1 MKNRDVFEKNIDTF
15 SLENQGVAKVD
26 EAMDAQQQQ
35 TLRFELDTFVC
46 KGHYEEGLKGILEAY
61 VETLARGSESPGAWV
76 SGFFGSGKSHLVKM
90 LRALWTNTPFAD
102 QRTPRDIARLPASV
116 ADALK
121 ELDTLAR
128 QKKTRLLAASGTLSQ
143 GDSDSIRKAVLAIVF
158 KACGLPS
165 NYSEA
170 RALMWLRSEGIEETV
185 RNTLSQQGKVLERT
199 LTDLTVSTPLHE
211 AIRAAKP
218 SLARDSF
225 ELGDRLEAQFVV
237 KGDISKDEFLLAF
250 TEATQHDG
258 TAPIF
263 LLVLDELQQYIA
275 DSSDRVLR
283 VQDVVESLSSSMA
296 GRVLIV
302 ATGQAALADTPNLQ
316 KLMGRFTVPVLLSTS
331 DVEAV
336 LRETVLKKKASAT
349 NALADLFSSSGCLG
363 EVSSHLQGSSYG
375 HLRKDESVL
384 SASYPI
390 LPTRQRLWE
399 RVLGSTDTTGTGVQ
413 LRSQL
418 RLAFEAV
425 KSTSKAD
432 LGTIV
437 GGDFI
442 YDEIRQRL
450 RQSNQISAEIAD
462 SIDAL
467 QRDGQ
472 PLKARAL
479 KAVFLLSRVISTS
492 AADTGLKT
500 DAQSVADLLVDDLK
514 ADNSALRANV
524 KVALEELVESP
535 HRKLMRVAGAAGGIE
550 EYRLQTKES
559 AEWFSYCSNEEIGL
573 RSDPNSYESKLREEL
588 SASASDLVRRISIPQ
603 GVSKQMR
610 RLSLHTDPVTSPK
623 EQDGLFV
630 WLRSDIDG
638 TRAKE
643 VEQDA
648 GRAGLG
654 SSVTFVHVGLAK
666 KDELVKA
673 LIARE
678 AAKRTLDH
686 FGQPKTAEG
695 QEARNALAKQQS
707 GAESRVTQLLSD
719 AIANAQVFQGGG
731 QAVEDGATL
740 DERLKKAATDGAT
753 RLFPK
758 FSLADVSGWPLA
770 FADAA
775 KGLVNA
781 LERVGHMQAAE
792 THPGAQEVLVH
803 IGAGSHKG
811 AKLKERFTSAPYGW
825 SNEAVLALLAVLFA
839 AGQLKVMSA
848 SGQPLAPGKFLE
860 RDANQYNFERENTPL
875 SVTEKRVIARLTK
888 CKPEEAEIEAPK
900 YVAGLKD
907 AFAQVSGN
915 APRPAATLPGLLD
928 TLDKLSGKDLV
939 KRIASDE
946 KAVQK
951 LGDDIAAQVVTAK
964 DREPRWTSLGTLV
977 TYLGADAGGEDEAA
991 ALRAERQSI
1000 LDGRL
1005 LLAQPDPVPPLI
1017 SRASDLLRNALNQS
1031 YATYAQQFAQGV
1043 QSLQAQAD
1051 WTRLQP
1057 ADQTAILQ
1065 SVGLNAAEAA
1075 PAVGTLQELLQ
1086 SLAHCTPQRWA
1097 ERAQAVAGK
1106 LQQAAAACA
1115 KKLEPTVQP
1124 YAAPARMVR
1133 SEAELDAWLH
1143 EVRQAVAAKLKSG
1156 PVQF

>member
-1 MKNRDVFEKNIDTF
+1 VKNRDVFEKNIDTF

-35 TLRFELDTFVC
+35 TLRFELETFVC
-46 KGHYEEGLKGILEAY
+46 KGHYEEGLKRILETY
-61 VETLARGSESPGAWV
+61 VETLARGSESPAAWV

-170 RALMWLRSEGIEETV
+170 RALMWLRSEGIEVAV
-185 RNTLSQQGKVLERT
+185 RQTLTQQGKVLERT

-211 AIRAAKP
+211 AILAAKP
-218 SLARDSF
+218 GLARDSF
-225 ELGDRLEAQFVV
+225 ELGDRLEAQFTA
-237 KGDISKDEFLLAF
+237 KGDISQDDFLRAFKD
-250 TEATQHDG
+250 ATQQDG
-258 TAPIF
+258 STPIF

-275 DSSDRVLR
+275 DSADRAIR
-283 VQDVVESLSSSMA
+283 VQEVVESLAKSMD
-296 GRVLIV
+296 GRVLVV
-302 ATGQAALADTPNLQ
+302 ATGQAALADTPNLSR
-316 KLMGRFTVPVLLSTS
+316 LMGRFSIPILLSTS
-331 DVEAV
+331 DVEEV
-336 LRETVLKKKASAT
+336 LRETVLKKKPSASA
-349 NALADLFSSSGCLG
+349 ALSDLFSAHGCLG
-363 EVSSHLQGSSYG
+363 EVSSHLRQSSYE
-375 HLRKDESVL
+375 HRREDEPLL

-425 KSTSKAD
+425 KTTAKSD
-432 LGTIV
+432 LGAIV

-462 SIDAL
+462 SIDTL
-467 QRDGQ
+467 QRDGHH
-472 PLKARAL
+472 LKARAL
-479 KAVFLLSRVISTS
+479 KAVFLLSRVISSS

-500 DAQSVADLLVDDLK
+500 DAQSIADLLVDDLK
-514 ADNSALRANV
+514 ADNSSLRASL
-524 KVALEELVESP
+524 KTTLDELVDT
-535 HRKLMRVAGAAGGIE
+535 HRKLMRVASTAGGVE

-588 SASASDLVRRISIPQ
+588 SATATELVRKISIPQ
-603 GVSKQMR
+603 GVSKQVR

-623 EQDGLFV
+623 EQEGLYV

-654 SSVTFVHVGLAK
+654 SSVTFVHVGLSK

-673 LIARE
+673 LISRE

-707 GAESRVTQLLSD
+707 GAESRVAELLAE

-731 QAVEDGATL
+731 QAVEDGANL
-740 DERLKKAATDGAT
+740 DERLKKSATDGAT

-758 FSLADVSGWPLA
+758 FSLADVAGWPQA
-770 FADAA
+770 FADAS

-792 THPGAQEVLVH
+792 AHPGAMEILAH
-803 IGAGSHKG
+803 IGAGSQRG
-811 AKLKERFTSAPYGW
+811 AKLKERFSGAPYGW

-839 AGQLKVMSA
+839 AGQLKVTTA
-848 SGQPLAPGKFLE
+848 TGQVLAPGKFLE
-860 RDANQYNFERENTPL
+860 RDANQYAFERENTPL
-875 SVTEKRVIARLTK
+875 SVAEKRAIARLTK

-900 YVAGLKD
+900 FVAALKD
-907 AFAQVSGN
+907 AFAQVSGA
-915 APRPAATLPGLLD
+915 APRPAPTLPGLLD

-939 KRIASDE
+939 KRIAQDE
-946 KAVQK
+946 KAVQQ
-951 LGDDIAAQVVTAK
+951 LSEDIEAQVVTAK
-964 DREPRWTSLGTLV
+964 DREPRWAALGTLV
-977 TYLGADAGGEDEAA
+977 SYLGAEAGGEAEAA
-991 ALRAERQSI
+991 ALRGERQSI

-1031 YATYAQQFAQGV
+1031 YAAYAQQFAQGV
-1043 QSLQAQAD
+1043 QSLQAHAD
-1051 WTRLQP
+1051 WARLKP

-1065 SVGLNAAEAA
+1065 QTGLELAEAA

-1097 ERAQAVAGK
+1097 ERTQAVAGK

-1133 SEAELDAWLH
+1133 SEAELETWLD
-1143 EVRQAVAAKLKSG
+1143 EVRQAVKAKLKSG

>member
-1 MKNRDVFEKNIDTF
+1 VKNRDVFEKNIDTF

-46 KGHYEEGLKGILEAY
+46 KGHYEEGLKRILETY
-61 VETLARGSESPGAWV
+61 VETLARGSESPAAWV
-76 SGFFGSGKSHLVKM
+76 SGFFGSGKSHMVKM

-102 QRTPRDIARLPASV
+102 QRTPRDIARLPPSV

-170 RALMWLRSEGIEETV
+170 RALMWLRSEGIEATV
-185 RNTLSQQGKVLERT
+185 RQSLSKQGKVLERT

-211 AIRAAKP
+211 AILAAKP
-218 SLARDSF
+218 GIARDSH
-225 ELGDRLEAQFVV
+225 ELGDRLETQFAI
-237 KGDISKDEFLLAF
+237 KGDISKDDFLRSF
-250 TEATQHDG
+250 KEATQQDG
-258 TAPIF
+258 AAPIF
-263 LLVLDELQQYIA
+263 LLVLDELQQYISDNA
-275 DSSDRVLR
+275 DRAIR
-283 VQDVVESLSSSMA
+283 VQDVVECLSGNMD
-296 GRVLIV
+296 GRVLVV
-302 ATGQAALADTPNLQ
+302 ATGQAALADTRNLQ
-316 KLMGRFTVPVLLSTS
+316 KLMGRFSVPVLLSTS
-331 DVEAV
+331 DVEEV
-336 LRETVLKKKASAT
+336 LRETVLKKKPSAAT
-349 NALADLFSSSGCLG
+349 ALSELFSPNGCLG
-363 EVSSHLQGSSYG
+363 EVSSHLRRSSYE
-375 HLRKDESVL
+375 HRREDEPVL

-399 RVLGSTDTTGTGVQ
+399 RVLGSTDTTGTGIQ

-425 KSTSKAD
+425 KTTAKSD
-432 LGTIV
+432 LGAIV

-462 SIDAL
+462 GIETL
-467 QRDGQ
+467 QRDGHH
-472 PLKARAL
+472 LKARTL
-479 KAVFLLSRVISTS
+479 KAVFLLSRVISSS

-500 DAQSVADLLVDDLK
+500 DAQSIADLLVDNLK
-514 ADNSALRANV
+514 ADNSSLRANV
-524 KVALEELVESP
+524 KVALEELVDI
-535 HRKLMRVAGAAGGIE
+535 HRKLMRVASAAGGIE

-559 AEWFSYCSNEEIGL
+559 AEWFSFCGNEEIGL
-573 RSDPNSYESKLREEL
+573 RSDPNSYESKLREEM
-588 SASASDLVRRISIPQ
+588 SASASDLVRRISVSQ
-603 GVSKQMR
+603 GMSKQVR

-654 SSVTFVHVGLAK
+654 SSVTFVHVGLSQ

-673 LIARE
+673 LISRE

-707 GAESRVTQLLSD
+707 GAESRVAELLAE

-740 DERLKKAATDGAT
+740 DERLKKSATDGAT

-758 FSLADVSGWPLA
+758 FSLADVLGWPKA
-770 FADAA
+770 FEEAA

-792 THPGAQEVLVH
+792 THPGALEILTH
-803 IGAGSHKG
+803 IGAGSQRG
-811 AKLKERFTSAPYGW
+811 AKLKERFTGAPYGW
-825 SNEAVLALLAVLFA
+825 SNEGVLALLAVLFA
-839 AGQLKVMSA
+839 AGQLKVTTA
-848 SGQPLAPGKFLE
+848 SGQVLAPGKFLE
-860 RDANQYNFERENTPL
+860 RDTNQYAFERENTPL
-875 SVTEKRVIARLTK
+875 SVAEKRAIARLTK

-900 YVAGLKD
+900 YVAALKD
-907 AFAQVSGN
+907 AFALVSGA
-915 APRPAATLPGLLD
+915 APRPADTLPTLLD

-939 KRIASDE
+939 KRLAQDE
-946 KAVQK
+946 AAVKQ
-951 LGDDIAAQVVTAK
+951 LSDDIEAQVATAK
-964 DREPRWTSLGTLV
+964 DREPRWASLGTLV
-977 TYLGADAGGEDEAA
+977 TYLGSDAGGEVEATA
-991 ALRAERQSI
+991 IRAERQSI

-1017 SRASDLLRNALNQS
+1017 SRASDLLRNSLNQS
-1031 YATYAQQFAQGV
+1031 YAAYAQQFAQGV

-1051 WTRLQP
+1051 WVSLKPT
-1057 ADQTAILQ
+1057 DQAAILRQ
-1065 SVGLNAAEAA
+1065 TGLDTAEPA

-1097 ERAQAVAGK
+1097 ERTQAVAGK

-1124 YAAPARMVR
+1124 YAVPARMVR
-1133 SEAELDAWLH
+1133 SEAELDVWLG
-1143 EVRQAVAAKLKSG
+1143 EVRLAVKVKLKSG

>member
-1 MKNRDVFEKNIDTF
+1 VKNRDVFEKNIDTF

-46 KGHYEEGLKGILEAY
+46 KGHYEEGLKRILETY
-61 VETLARGSESPGAWV
+61 VETLARGSESPAAWV

-102 QRTPRDIARLPASV
+102 QRTPRDIARLPSSV

-121 ELDTLAR
+121 DLDTLAR
-128 QKKTRLLAASGTLSQ
+128 QKKTRLLAAAGTLSQ

-170 RALMWLRSEGIEETV
+170 RALMWLRSEGIESTV
-185 RNTLSQQGKVLERT
+185 RHTLSQQGKVLERT

-211 AIRAAKP
+211 AILLAKP
-218 SLARDSF
+218 GLARDSF
-225 ELGDRLEAQFVV
+225 ELGDRLEAQFTAH
-237 KGDISKDEFLLAF
+237 GDINQDDFVRSFKD
-250 TEATQHDG
+250 ATQQDG
-258 TAPIF
+258 AAPIF
-263 LLVLDELQQYIA
+263 LLVLDELQQYI
-275 DSSDRVLR
+275 SNSPDRAIR
-283 VQDVVESLSSSMA
+283 VQEVVESLSKNMN
-296 GRVLIV
+296 GRVLVV
-302 ATGQAALADTPNLQ
+302 ATGQAALAETPNLQ
-316 KLMGRFTVPVLLSTS
+316 KLIGRFSVPVLLSTS
-331 DVEAV
+331 DVEEV
-336 LRETVLKKKASAT
+336 LRETVLKKKPSAAT
-349 NALADLFSSSGCLG
+349 ALSDLFSPNGCLG
-363 EVSSHLQGSSYG
+363 EVSSHLRQSSYE
-375 HLRKDESVL
+375 HRREDETVL

-425 KSTSKAD
+425 KTTAKSD
-432 LGTIV
+432 LGAIV

-462 SIDAL
+462 GIDAL
-467 QRDGQ
+467 QRDGHH
-472 PLKARAL
+472 LKARTL
-479 KAVFLLSRVISTS
+479 KAVFLLSRVISSS

-500 DAQSVADLLVDDLK
+500 DAQSIADLLVDNLK
-514 ADNSALRANV
+514 ADNSSLRANV
-524 KVALEELVESP
+524 KVALEELVDT
-535 HRKLMRVAGAAGGIE
+535 HRKLMRVTSTAGGIE
-550 EYRLQTKES
+550 QYRLQTKES
-559 AEWFSYCSNEEIGL
+559 AEWFSYCGNEEIGL

-588 SASASDLVRRISIPQ
+588 STSASDLVRKISIPQ
-603 GVSKQMR
+603 GLSKQVR

-648 GRAGLG
+648 ARAGLG
-654 SSVTFVHVGLAK
+654 SSVTFVHVGLSK

-673 LIARE
+673 LISRE

-686 FGQPKTAEG
+686 FGQPKTTEG
-695 QEARNALAKQQS
+695 QEARNALTKQQS
-707 GAESRVTQLLSD
+707 GAEDLVGQLLAE

-740 DERLKKAATDGAT
+740 EERLKKSATDGAT

-758 FSLADVSGWPLA
+758 FALADVAGWPQA
-770 FADAA
+770 FADAT
-775 KGLVNA
+775 KGLINA
-781 LERVGHMQAAE
+781 LERVAHMQAAE
-792 THPGAQEVLVH
+792 THAGALEILAF
-803 IGAGSHKG
+803 IGNGSMKG
-811 AKLKERFTSAPYGW
+811 SKLKERFTGADYGW
-825 SNEAVLALLAVLFA
+825 SNEAVLALLAVLFV
-839 AGQLKVMSA
+839 AGQLRVTTA
-848 SGQPLAPGKFLE
+848 NGQALAPGKFLE
-860 RDANQYNFERENTPL
+860 RDANQYAFERENTPL
-875 SVTEKRVIARLTK
+875 SVAEKRAIARLTK
-888 CKPEEAEIEAPK
+888 CKPEEAEVEAPK
-900 YVAGLKD
+900 YVTTLKD
-907 AFAQVSGN
+907 AFALVSGS
-915 APRPAATLPGLLD
+915 APRPAATLPVLLD

-939 KRIASDE
+939 KRLAQDE
-946 KAVQK
+946 AAVKQ
-951 LGDDIAAQVVTAK
+951 LSEEIDAQVVSAN
-964 DREPRWTSLGTLV
+964 DREPRWTSFGTLV
-977 TYLGADAGGEDEAA
+977 TYLGADAGGEAEAA
-991 ALRAERQSI
+991 AIRAERQSI

-1017 SRASDLLRNALNQS
+1017 SRASDLLRKALNES
-1031 YATYAQQFAQGV
+1031 YAAYSKQFAHGV
-1043 QSLQAQAD
+1043 QSLQVQAD
-1051 WTRLQP
+1051 WARLK
-1057 ADQTAILQ
+1057 ATDQTAILQ
-1065 SVGLNAAEAA
+1065 QAGLNAVEPV
-1075 PAVGTLQELLQ
+1075 PAVGTLLELLQ

-1097 ERAQAVAGK
+1097 ERKQAVAGK
-1106 LQQAAAACA
+1106 LQQAASACA
-1115 KKLEPTVQP
+1115 KKLEPSVQP
-1124 YAAPARMVR
+1124 YAAPVRMVR
-1133 SEAELDAWLH
+1133 SEDELESWLD
-1143 EVRQAVAAKLKSG
+1143 EVRQAVKAKLKTG

>member
-15 SLENQGVAKVD
+15 ALENQGVAKVD
-26 EAMDAQQQQ
+26 EAMDAQQQH
-35 TLRFELDTFVC
+35 TLRFELETFVC
-46 KGHYEEGLKGILEAY
+46 KGHYEEGLKRILETY
-61 VETLARGSESPGAWV
+61 VETLGRGSEAPAAWV
-76 SGFFGSGKSHLVKM
+76 SGFFGSGKSHMVKM

-102 QRTPRDIARLPASV
+102 KRTPRDIARLPSSV

-128 QKKTRLLAASGTLSQ
+128 QKKAPLLAASGTLSQ
-143 GDSDSIRKAVLAIVF
+143 GNSDSIRKAVLAIVF

-170 RALMWLRSEGIEETV
+170 RALMWLRSEGIEAAV
-185 RNTLSQQGKVLERT
+185 RQTLSQQGKVLERT
-199 LTDLTVSTPLHE
+199 LTDLTVSTALHE
-211 AIRAAKP
+211 AILAAKP
-218 SLARDSF
+218 GIARDSYA
-225 ELGDRLEAQFVV
+225 LGDRLEAQFAVQ
-237 KGDISKDEFLLAF
+237 GDIDKDDFLRAF
-250 TEATQHDG
+250 KEATRQDG
-258 TAPIF
+258 TVPIF

-275 DSSDRVLR
+275 DSADRATR
-283 VQDVVESLSSSMA
+283 VQDVVESLASNMD
-296 GRVLIV
+296 GRVLVV
-302 ATGQAALADTPNLQ
+302 ATGQAALADTRNLQ
-316 KLMGRFTVPVLLSTS
+316 KLMGRFSVPVLLSTS
-331 DVEAV
+331 DVEEV
-336 LRETVLKKKASAT
+336 LRETVLKKKPSAAT
-349 NALADLFSSSGCLG
+349 ALTALFSPNGCLG
-363 EVSSHLQGSSYG
+363 EVSSHLRQSSFE
-375 HLRKDESVL
+375 HRREDEPVL

-399 RVLGSTDTTGTGVQ
+399 RVLGSTDTTGTGIQ

-425 KSTSKAD
+425 KITAKSD
-432 LGTIV
+432 LGAIV

-462 SIDAL
+462 SIDSL
-467 QRDGQ
+467 QRDGHH
-472 PLKARAL
+472 LKSRVL
-479 KAVFLLSRVISTS
+479 KAVFLLSRVISSS

-500 DAQSVADLLVDDLK
+500 DAQSVADLLVDNLN

-524 KVALEELVESP
+524 KALLEELVNTD
-535 HRKLMRVAGAAGGIE
+535 RKLMRVASAAGGIE

-588 SASASDLVRRISIPQ
+588 SASATDLVRKIAVPQ
-603 GVSKQMR
+603 GASKQVR
-610 RLSLHTDPVTSPK
+610 RLSLHTDPVGSPK
-623 EQDGLFV
+623 EQDGLFI

-648 GRAGLG
+648 ARAGLG
-654 SSVTFVHVGLAK
+654 SSVTFAHVGLPK

-673 LIARE
+673 LIERE
-678 AAKRTLDH
+678 AAKRTLEH
-686 FGQPKTAEG
+686 FGQPKTTEG

-707 GAESRVTQLLSD
+707 GAESRVAELLAD

-753 RLFPK
+753 RLLPK
-758 FSLADVSGWPLA
+758 FSLADVLGWPQA

-775 KGLVNA
+775 RGLVNA

-792 THPGAQEVLVH
+792 THPGALEVLAH
-803 IGAGSHKG
+803 IAAGSHKG
-811 AKLKERFTSAPYGW
+811 AKLKERFTGAPYGW
-825 SNEAVLALLAVLFA
+825 SNEAILALLAVLFS
-839 AGQLKVMSA
+839 AGQLKVTTA
-848 SGQPLAPGKFLE
+848 TGQVLAPGKFLE
-860 RDANQYNFERENTPL
+860 RDVNQYAFERENTPL
-875 SVTEKRVIARLTK
+875 SATEKRAIARLTK
-888 CKPEEAEIEAPK
+888 CKPEEAELEAPK
-900 YVAGLKD
+900 YVATLKD
-907 AFAQVSGN
+907 AFAQVSGA
-915 APRPAATLPGLLD
+915 APRPASTLPELLD

-939 KRIASDE
+939 KRIALDE
-946 KAVQK
+946 KAVQQ
-951 LGDDIAAQVVTAK
+951 LRDDIEAQVATAK
-964 DREPRWTSLGTLV
+964 DREPRWSSLGALV
-977 TYLGADAGGEDEAA
+977 GYLGADAGGEAQA
-991 ALRAERQSI
+991 TAIRAERQSV

-1031 YATYAQQFAQGV
+1031 YAAYAQQFTQGV

-1051 WTRLQP
+1051 WARLAA
-1057 ADQTAILQ
+1057 ADQTTILEHT
-1065 SVGLNAAEAA
+1065 GLAAAEAA

-1086 SLAHCTPQRWA
+1086 ALAHCTPQRWA
-1097 ERAQAVAGK
+1097 ERQQAVAGK

-1124 YAAPARMVR
+1124 YSAPARMVR
-1133 SEAELDAWLH
+1133 TEVELDAWLA
-1143 EVRQAVAAKLKSG
+1143 EVRLAVLAKLPSG

>member
-1 MKNRDVFEKNIDTF
+1 MKNRDIFEKNIDTF

-35 TLRFELDTFVC
+35 TLRFELETFVC
-46 KGHYEEGLKGILEAY
+46 KGHYEEGLKRILETY
-61 VETLARGSESPGAWV
+61 VDTLARGSESPAAWV
-76 SGFFGSGKSHLVKM
+76 SGFFGSGKSHMVKM

-102 QRTPRDIARLPASV
+102 HRTPRDIARLPSSV

-170 RALMWLRSEGIEETV
+170 RALMWMRSEGIEEAV
-185 RNTLSQQGKVLERT
+185 RHTLSQQGKVLERT

-211 AIRAAKP
+211 AILAAKP
-218 SLARDSF
+218 GLARDSF
-225 ELGDRLEAQFVV
+225 ELGDRLEAQFTA
-237 KGDISKDEFLLAF
+237 KGDISQDDFLRAFKD
-250 TEATQHDG
+250 ATHQDG
-258 TAPIF
+258 AAPIF

-275 DSSDRVLR
+275 DSADRAIR
-283 VQDVVESLSSSMA
+283 VQEVVESLAKSME
-296 GRVLIV
+296 GRVLVV
-302 ATGQAALADTPNLQ
+302 ATGQAALADTPNLSR
-316 KLMGRFTVPVLLSTS
+316 LMGRFSIPILLSTS
-331 DVEAV
+331 DVEEV
-336 LRETVLKKKASAT
+336 LRETVLKKKPSAT
-349 NALADLFSSSGCLG
+349 PALAELFSPSGCLG
-363 EVSSHLQGSSYG
+363 EVSSHLRQSSYE
-375 HLRKDESVL
+375 HRREDEPML

-425 KSTSKAD
+425 KTTAQRD
-432 LGTIV
+432 LGAIV

-462 SIDAL
+462 SIDAM

-472 PLKARAL
+472 NLKARSL
-479 KAVFLLSRVISTS
+479 KAVFLLSRVISSS

-500 DAQSVADLLVDDLK
+500 DAQTVADLLVDDLK
-514 ADNSALRANV
+514 ADNSTLRASV
-524 KVALEELVESP
+524 KLALEELVDV

-559 AEWFSYCSNEEIGL
+559 AEWFSYCGNEEIGL

-588 SASASDLVRRISIPQ
+588 SACAADVVRKISVPQ
-603 GVSKQMR
+603 GASKQVR

-654 SSVTFVHVGLAK
+654 SSVSFVHVGLTK

-673 LIARE
+673 LVARE
-678 AAKRTLDH
+678 AAKRTLEH
-686 FGQPKTAEG
+686 FGQPKTTEG
-695 QEARNALAKQQS
+695 QEARNALSKQQA
-707 GAESRVTQLLSD
+707 GAETRVKDLLAD

-731 QAVEDGATL
+731 QAVEEGASL
-740 DERLKKAATDGAT
+740 EERLKKSAADGAT

-758 FSLADVSGWPLA
+758 FALADATGWPQA

-792 THPGAQEVLVH
+792 THPGAQDILVH
-803 IGAGSHKG
+803 IGPSSQRG
-811 AKLKERFTSAPYGW
+811 AKLKERFTGAPYGW

-839 AGQLKVMSA
+839 AGQLKISTA

-860 RDANQYNFERENTPL
+860 RDANQYAFERENTPL
-875 SVTEKRVIARLTK
+875 SVDEKRAIARLTK
-888 CKPEEAEIEAPK
+888 CKPDEAEIEAPK
-900 YVAGLKD
+900 YVAALKD
-907 AFAQVSGN
+907 AHSQVCGA
-915 APRPAATLPGLLD
+915 APRPAAALPDLLD

-939 KRIASDE
+939 KHVAQHE
-946 KAVQK
+946 KAVKQ
-951 LGDDIAAQVVTAK
+951 LSEHIDAQLAMVK
-964 DREPRWTSLGTLV
+964 SREPRWDDLSKLA
-977 TYLGADAGGEDEAA
+977 TYLGAEAGGEAQAA
-991 ALRAERQSI
+991 AIRAERQSI
-1000 LDGRL
+1000 VDGRL

-1017 SRASDLLRNALNQS
+1017 SQASDLLRNALHQS
-1031 YATYAQQFAQGV
+1031 YAAYAQQFEHSV
-1043 QSLQAQAD
+1043 QSLQAQTD
-1051 WTRLQP
+1051 WARLQP
-1057 ADQTAILQ
+1057 ADQAAILAQ
-1065 SVGLNAAEAA
+1065 QGLDAAEAA
-1075 PAVGTLQELLQ
+1075 PAVGTLHELLQ
-1086 SLAHCTPQRWA
+1086 ALAHCTPQRWA
-1097 ERAQAVAGK
+1097 ERMHAVAGK
-1106 LQQAAAACA
+1106 VQQAASACA

-1124 YAAPARMVR
+1124 YATPARMVR
-1133 SEAELDAWLH
+1133 SEPELEAWLD
-1143 EVRQAVAAKLKSG
+1143 EVRLAVKAKLQSG
-1156 PVQF
+1156 PVQL